1 MLAGLLFAVHDAEDQ
16 PDRLAATLPFGGL
29 TLIEY
34 QARLLIGAGASQ
46 IILVATR
53 PTPELLG
60 AISRIGRRGVAV
72 DAVRS
77 AAEAAEKL
85 HPLARVLM
93 IADGLVTTESVVSD
107 LADEDGDALLVVPE
121 AEAPPGFERVGGHK
135 AWAGIARLEPGRIA
149 EVARLPRDYDVQ
161 STLIRVASQARAVH
175 IDLPLSTLGEG
186 HGIEHRAASLE
197 RRSRSVLA
205 ASLSGRRGWFDR
217 YVLAPVGRLVLPV
230 LVDRKIPSAGVAAA
244 GGLIGVLGLA
254 GLATGFVASGA
265 AAVLVA
271 TVALA
276 LGATLGDLRDEPE
289 LVRAERVAA
298 VALPLL
304 AILLVGF
311 AVRDATYD
319 GAPLATALALVVLAG
334 LGERAIRPSAR
345 RAWWGSPSA
354 YLALVTV
361 TAVAGVA
368 MPGLAL
374 TAIYA
379 AATLGAAIE
388 GLRRLP

>member
-46 IILVATR
+46 IILVASR

-72 DAVRS
+72 DAVRT

-93 IADGLVTTESVVSD
+93 IADGLVTTEGVVSD

-121 AEAPPGFERVGGHK
+121 ADAPAGFERVGGHK
-135 AWAGIARLEPGRIA
+135 AWAGVARLEPGRIA

-175 IDLPLSTLGEG
+175 IDLPLAALGEG

-230 LVDRKIPSAGVAAA
+230 LVDRKVPSIAVAAS
-244 GGLIGVLGLA
+244 GGVLGVLGLA
-254 GLATGFVASGA
+254 GIATGFVASGA
-265 AAVLVA
+265 AGVLLA
-271 TVALA
+271 TAALA
-276 LGATLGDLRDEPE
+276 LGATLGDLRDEPA
-289 LVRAERVAA
+289 LVRGERIAA
-298 VALPLL
+298 VALPLV
-304 AILLVGF
+304 AILLVGW
-311 AVRDATYD
+311 AVRDVTYD
-319 GAPLATALALVVLAG
+319 GAPLATAIGVVVLAG
-334 LGERAIRPSAR
+334 LGERAIRSPAR
-345 RAWWGSPSA
+345 RAWWGGPSA
-354 YLALVTV
+354 YLALVTLAAVCGV
-361 TAVAGVA
+361 TMA
-368 MPGLAL
+368 GLAV

-379 AATLGAAIE
+379 ATTLAAAIE
-388 GLRRLP
+388 ALRRQP

>member
-29 TLIEY
+29 TLVEY

-72 DAVRS
+72 DAVRT

-107 LADEDGDALLVVPE
+107 LADADGDALLVVPE
-121 AEAPPGFERVGGHK
+121 ADAPPGFERVGGQK
-135 AWAGIARLEPGRIA
+135 AWAGVARLEPGRIG

-175 IDLPLSTLGEG
+175 VDLPLTALGEG

-217 YVLAPVGRLVLPV
+217 YVLAPVGRLALPM
-230 LVDRKIPSAGVAAA
+230 LVDRKVPSAVVAAV
-244 GGLIGVLGLA
+244 GGVLGSLGLIGI
-254 GLATGFVASGA
+254 ATGWVATGA
-265 AAVLVA
+265 AAVLVG
-271 TVALA
+271 TIALA
-276 LGATLGDLRDEPE
+276 LGATLGDLRDEPL
-289 LVRAERVAA
+289 LVRGERIAA
-298 VALPLL
+298 VALPLI
-304 AILLVGF
+304 AILLVGW

-319 GAPLATALALVVLAG
+319 GAPLATAITLAVFAG

-345 RAWWGSPSA
+345 RGWWGTPSA

-361 TAVAGVA
+361 AAVLGVA

-374 TAIYA
+374 TGVYA
-379 AATLGAAIE
+379 AATLAAAIE
-388 GLRRLP
+388 GLRRQP